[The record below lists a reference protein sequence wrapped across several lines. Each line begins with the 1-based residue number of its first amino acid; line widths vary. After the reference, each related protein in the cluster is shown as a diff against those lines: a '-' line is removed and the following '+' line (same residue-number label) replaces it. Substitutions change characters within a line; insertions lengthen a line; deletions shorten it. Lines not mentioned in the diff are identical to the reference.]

1 MSEWVDLTVEVGKN
15 YLVFPGDPKL
25 QEELIKSNANDG
37 FNLKQYSLNMHIG
50 THVDFKNHVLHLKSK
65 EVVDFNDF
73 FGKGNKI
80 CPKINDNV
88 VSTSDIIA
96 QYEALRYQEKILF
109 LDLKHSKKFNSTEY
123 FNYPVFE
130 PDFFKFLVNYNIK
143 ILGADIP
150 SFNYKDEKALR
161 MHKDLLGRGLYPI
174 ENLTNL
180 DKISEH
186 FYFLGLPLKIN
197 DLDASMIRA
206 IAKSI

>member
-1 MSEWVDLTVEVGKN
+1 MSEWVDLTVEIGKH
-15 YLVFPGDPKL
+15 YLAFPGDPKL
-25 QEELIKSNANDG
+25 EEELLKTNQDDG
-37 FNLKQYSLNMHIG
+37 FNLKQYSINMHVG
-50 THVDFKNHVLHLKSK
+50 THVDFKNHVLNLKSK
-65 EVVDFNDF
+65 EKIDFNDF
-73 FGKGNKI
+73 LGKGNKI
-80 CPKINDNV
+80 SPQIIKNV

-109 LDLKHSKKFNSTEY
+109 LDLNHSKKFNTPEY
-123 FNYPVFE
+123 FTYPVFE
-130 PDFFKFLVNYNIK
+130 PEFFKFLVNYNIK

-161 MHKDLLGRGLYPI
+161 MHKDLLGRSLYPI

-180 DKISEH
+180 DQLSEH